1 MEIWKFGL
9 VVVVTAPLGDY
20 LEDHRSKL
28 TYYVYCTMKAP
39 ALLVALALGAP
50 AVCDAAYCNSAPDP
64 GERTV

>member
-1 MEIWKFGL
+1 
-9 VVVVTAPLGDY
+9 
-20 LEDHRSKL
+20 
-28 TYYVYCTMKAP
+28 MKAP